1 MEAYSE
7 RPLGKFLC
15 KTILMLVAIT
25 FIITYLIRPY
35 RMSGNSM
42 YPSVRDGDLCM
53 IYLPEECH
61 INDVVYY
68 EDANGSMK
76 LGRIVA
82 IGGQT
87 IDFSREDRTYSV
99 NGYQAVEENPYETYA
114 SETGFVTYPLEL
126 QENEYF
132 ILNDFRADTSD
143 SREYG
148 PITKTQVKGKV
159 LFLLRRRGF

>member
-1 MEAYSE
+1 
-7 RPLGKFLC
+7 
-15 KTILMLVAIT
+15 
-25 FIITYLIRPY
+25 
-35 RMSGNSM
+35 
-42 YPSVRDGDLCM
+42 M

-87 IDFSREDRTYSV
+87 IDFSEEDRTYSI
-99 NGYQAVEENPYETYA
+99 NGYNAVEENPYETYA

-159 LFLLRRRGF
+159 LFFLRRRGF